1 MGLRDKL
8 RNLRDTAEE
17 RIDRTKQRIIESN
30 ERRDIAREADASMRR
45 GGVQKRE
52 YDKYSRGEISKELYD
67 KRTAR
72 AEREYESSR
81 VPLDKKTVQVTER
94 IISGSAK
101 AVAAFQED
109 IEHTARPPSK
119 KSKRGAPRQ
128 SSSDSGGGGGYGGI
142 NFGSLNSGMFSGG
155 GGSSNGIDFSNMSIF
170 GNNAPPRRQPRKKPR
185 R

>member
-1 MGLRDKL
+1 MGIRDKL

-17 RIDRTKQRIIESN
+17 KIDRTKQRIIESN

-45 GGVQKRE
+45 GGVQAKE
-52 YDKYSRGEISKELYD
+52 YGKYSRGEISKELYD

-81 VPLDKKTVQVTER
+81 IPLDKKAVQVTER
-94 IISGSAK
+94 VITGTAK

-109 IEHTARPPSK
+109 IEHTAK
-119 KSKRGAPRQ
+119 KGKRKSSRSQSSG
-128 SSSDSGGGGGYGGI
+128 SSSDGGGGGYGGI
-142 NFGSLNSGMFSGG
+142 NFGSLNSGMFSSGG
-155 GGSSNGIDFSNMSIF
+155 GRSNGIDFSNLSIF
-170 GNNAPPRRQPRKKPR
+170 GNNPPPRRQPRKKSR